1 MDICPSKDFLNYN
14 LNVFITHAPGK
25 GTVFSSCTYPP
36 LICIC
41 VQVKLEYSSG
51 NVPDYINN
59 VMSNE
64 RTLQPNRFV
73 FTKQKKTYDASRPDR
88 DIAILQVL

>member
-1 MDICPSKDFLNYN
+1 M
-14 LNVFITHAPGK
+14 
-25 GTVFSSCTYPP
+25 
-36 LICIC
+36 CIC
-41 VQVKLEYSSG
+41 VQVKLEYGSG
-51 NVPDYINN
+51 NVPDYISN

-73 FTKQKKTYDASRPDR
+73 FSQQKKTYDAYNR